1 MNTATVG
8 LSPKIQLNLRSYY
21 KINLKMLSKL
31 VRNKEA
37 KSD

>member
-21 KINLKMLSKL
+21 KINQNVQSKL
-31 VRNKEA
+31 VHNKEA